1 MQHYRRNEETNKIEM
16 WNREQEQEKY
26 NTEEKKNKRRHVNAH
41 KPMPSE
47 GMGVQRERITKRG
60 IEVHGASQEVSG
72 VQRNR
77 GWKETASAFRPVS
90 INEALAE
97 NWTGVTR
104 GRAIVKRMQQQ
115 VRHLKK

>member
-1 MQHYRRNEETNKIEM
+1 M
-16 WNREQEQEKY
+16 WNWEQEQEKY
-26 NTEEKKNKRRHVNAH
+26 NTEEKKNKRIHINAH

-47 GMGVQRERITKRG
+47 GMGVQRERIIKRG
-60 IEVHGASQEVSG
+60 IEVYGASQKVSG
-72 VQRNR
+72 VQRNQ
-77 GWKETASAFRPVS
+77 GWKKETASAFRPVS

-115 VRHLKK
+115 VRHFKK